1 LEEQDQGRQL
11 EVSILENDNVQEE
24 EAKKEED

>member
-1 LEEQDQGRQL
+1 LEEEDQGRQL